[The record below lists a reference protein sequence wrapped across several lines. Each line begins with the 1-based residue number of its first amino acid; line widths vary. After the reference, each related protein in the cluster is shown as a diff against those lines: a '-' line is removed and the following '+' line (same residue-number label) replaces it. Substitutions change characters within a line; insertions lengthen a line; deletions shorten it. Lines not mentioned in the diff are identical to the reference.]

1 LCDLNLF
8 GVNMKYSTIILFVFI
23 ISSTVFADD
32 DVKKEELNA
41 AISQFLP
48 DVEIDSIDT
57 TPIKGLYQVVI
68 GSDIIYMTR
77 DGGYVIKGEIL
88 DINERRNLTE
98 DVRAGTRVKYLN
110 DIKKDEYIEFTAENA
125 KDAIYVFTDIDCGY
139 CRKLHRDVPEL
150 NAKGISVRYLAY
162 PRAGVESAVGREMS
176 NVWCAQDKQK
186 ALTAAKNKESI
197 EAKTCNDPVA
207 EQYALGQ
214 KLGVRGTPSIFLQ
227 NGRNLP
233 GYMPPDEIIKQLKL
247 R

>member
-1 LCDLNLF
+1 LCDLDLF
-8 GVNMKYSTIILFVFI
+8 GVNMKYSAIILFSFF

-32 DVKKEELNA
+32 DAKKEELNT
-41 AISQFLP
+41 AISRFLP
-48 DVEIDSIDT
+48 DVEIDSIDA
-57 TPIKGLYQVVI
+57 TPIEGLYQVVI

-125 KDAIYVFTDIDCGY
+125 QDAIYVFTDIDCGY

-162 PRAGVESAVGREMS
+162 PRAGVESAAGREMS
-176 NVWCAQDKQK
+176 HVWCAQDKQK
-186 ALTAAKNKESI
+186 ALTSAKNRESI

-214 KLGVRGTPSIFLQ
+214 KLGVRGTPSIYLQ